1 MAKLKKNLKIE
12 IQDVDGNPLM
22 IEEGKEA
29 TLVDMAKVGILAD
42 TDKTKNLTGQ
52 EKFERH
58 LLAVKLSEYIASD
71 EEEVELS
78 TQELK
83 TIEDSVGEGFNIR
96 WAGAA
101 LALLNKSE

>member
-1 MAKLKKNLKIE
+1 MAKVKKNLKIV

-29 TLVDMAKVGILAD
+29 TLVDMAKIGILAD

-52 EKFERH
+52 QKFERH
-58 LLAVKLSEYIASD
+58 VLAVKLSEYISSD

-78 TQELK
+78 TEDLK
-83 TIEDSVGEGFNIR
+83 TIESSIGEGFNIR

-101 LALLNKSE
+101 LALLNKA